1 MNAVFVDTSAFLA
14 LLVSDDAKHARAA
27 RAFEA
32 LAIDETALISSSYV
46 LIETYALLQRRVGL
60 DATLAMR
67 DAIAPLIDIVWV
79 GRSIHD
85 AALDRLVRSAQR
97 KLSLVD
103 CTSFEIMAR
112 QGLQQVFTYD
122 KHFSQEGFGV
132 L

>member
-1 MNAVFVDTSAFLA
+1 
-14 LLVSDDAKHARAA
+14 A

-32 LAIDETALISSSYV
+32 LATNEIALISSSYV

-60 DATLAMR
+60 DATLSMR
-67 DAIAPLIDIVWV
+67 DAIAPLIDVVWV

-85 AALDRLVRSAQR
+85 AALDRLIRSAPR

-103 CTSFEIMAR
+103 CASFEIMDR
-112 QGLQQVFTYD
+112 QGLRRAFTYD
-122 KHFSQEGFGV
+122 KHFSQEGFTV